1 MPAFEG
7 EGKYKDA
14 GGGVPT
20 VHLDSM
26 RSAAH
31 HPPTMPLD
39 DEIMKLGQKV
49 VDEIDHFGPNAPFI
63 AYVNVTPQDG
73 TEHVFVTRGEFHPT
87 RRESSRS
94 VQYVRYRLPL
104 GQIAETKPGEIATVR
119 VPLCVGPRILPGHYH
134 ETRYAILSRDVFR
147 LQSIDDVAEALENQ
161 ITFPDGTVFVPAL
174 RRWISRTTEEITAE
188 AAKPRRRRIAERFEL
203 ADIPVVDGAQGEI
216 WRLDIRRF
224 IVITGAPGTGKTT
237 TAIKRIA
244 QKTDATA
251 LIDSNEVTGI
261 PVDTL
266 RPWLQG
272 PKNWALF
279 TPSDLLRSY
288 LQQAL
293 GQEGL
298 AATEDRVPVWG
309 TTKIRIARDV
319 LRLIGQGRFF
329 SLAEDL
335 VAKRNSKSLTAWALA
350 FRDHFEK
357 RIQFELGRAVSEQA
371 KLLEGTLREL
381 SRVPIEKVSPAQ
393 KAMSDVWKDVATLGN
408 IPEGTRLPRT
418 LGSALAV
425 KAKLLQFFERH
436 KEETWP
442 DSERTRIRTVV
453 AGAKDVITRFTD
465 EANDSLDAV
474 LRKMP
479 VLYQEYRLR
488 ASEGGRFYRQEAMG
502 AVNDR
507 RLDPLE
513 LDSLIYVSLLT
524 VRDAF
529 ARDDFAHR
537 PGTGITQRLMNEFR
551 YVVAVDEAT
560 DFSAVELACMRLLA
574 HPIFNCAT
582 FSGDP
587 MQRMTNQGIGDW
599 QEISELVETPESHE
613 LRFSYRQSK
622 KLLKIAACLFQKSVG
637 RPAPFDAGFAG
648 SPDDPEALH
657 YRNPSREA
665 VAVWLTQRIGE
676 IYQICGELLPSIAV
690 LVPDEDHV
698 RPLADLIREPLLEAY
713 GIETEAC
720 LEGRILGTQAKVRV
734 FSVQFIKGLEFEAVF
749 FVSADRMAELAPGL
763 VDRFLYVG
771 LTRARNFLGVTTD
784 GNFPEELAHAS
795 SFFKQDSWGNL
806 AKRSSDIGK

>member
-1 MPAFEG
+1 MP
-7 EGKYKDA
+7 
-14 GGGVPT
+14 
-20 VHLDSM
+20 SN
-26 RSAAH
+26 
-31 HPPTMPLD
+31 
-39 DEIMKLGQKV
+39 DELMKLGGKI
-49 VDEIDHFGPNAPFI
+49 VDEIDHFGPGAPFI

-73 TEHVFVTRGEFHPT
+73 IEHVFVTRAKSHPT
-87 RRESSRS
+87 RRESSHA

-104 GQIAETKPGEIATVR
+104 GQIAEAKPGEAATVR

-134 ETRYAILSRDVFR
+134 ETRYSILSRDVFR
-147 LQSIDDVAEALENQ
+147 LQSIDDVLEAVENQ

-174 RRWISRTTEEITAE
+174 RRWISRTIEEIKAE
-188 AAKPRRRRIAERFEL
+188 ASKPSRRRIAERFEL
-203 ADIPVVDGAQGEI
+203 ADIPVVDSSQGEI
-216 WRLDIRRF
+216 WRLDIQRF

-261 PVDTL
+261 PIETL
-266 RPWLQG
+266 RQWLQG

-298 AATEDRVPVWG
+298 AATEERVPVWA

-319 LRLIGQGRFF
+319 LRLIGQDRFF

-335 VAKRNSKSLTAWALA
+335 VAKRDSKSLSAWALA
-350 FRDHFEK
+350 FRDHFDK
-357 RIQFELGRAVSEQA
+357 RIHEELKRAVSEQA
-371 KLLEGTLREL
+371 TLLEDTLREL
-381 SRVPIEKVSPAQ
+381 SRVPGDKVSDAQ
-393 KAMSDVWKDVATLGN
+393 KAMADVWRDVSTLLN
-408 IPEGTRLPRT
+408 IPESTQLPRT
-418 LGSALAV
+418 LRNALAIRL
-425 KAKLLQFFERH
+425 KIHRFIEQH

-442 DSERTRIRTVV
+442 DSERARIKIVI
-453 AGAKDVITRFTD
+453 AGAKDVISKFTD
-465 EANDSLDAV
+465 DATDSLDSV

-479 VLYQEYRLR
+479 LVYQDYRLR
-488 ASEGGRFYRQEAMG
+488 ASEGGLFYRSDSTG

-513 LDSLIYVSLLT
+513 LDALIYVSLLT

-529 ARDDFAHR
+529 AKDDFAHR
-537 PGTGITQRLMNEFR
+537 PGGGITQRLINEFR

-587 MQRMTNQGIGDW
+587 MQRMTNEGIGDW
-599 QEISELVETPESHE
+599 DEISQLVEAPESHE

-622 KLLKIAACLFQKSVG
+622 KLLKIAARLFENSVG
-637 RPAPFDAGFAG
+637 RPAPFEAGFAE

-657 YRNPSREA
+657 HRNSSHEA
-665 VAVWLTQRIGE
+665 VADWLTKRIGE
-676 IYQICGELLPSIAV
+676 IYQICGQLLPSIAV
-690 LVPDEDHV
+690 LVPNEDHV
-698 RPLADLIREPLLEAY
+698 RPLAELIRQPLFEAY

-749 FVSADRMAELAPGL
+749 FVNADQMAALAPGL

-784 GNFPEELAHAS
+784 GDFPAELAHIS
-795 SFFKQDSWGNL
+795 SFFKSDSW
-806 AKRSSDIGK
+806 SSLV

>member
-1 MPAFEG
+1 MP
-7 EGKYKDA
+7 
-14 GGGVPT
+14 
-20 VHLDSM
+20 HN
-26 RSAAH
+26 
-31 HPPTMPLD
+31 
-39 DEIMKLGQKV
+39 DEIMKLGAKV
-49 VDEIDHFGPNAPFI
+49 VDEIDHFGPGAPFI
-63 AYVNVTPQDG
+63 AYVNVTPEDG
-73 TEHVFVTRGEFHPT
+73 TEHVFVTGGRYDMR
-87 RRESSRS
+87 RRESSPS

-104 GQIAETKPGEIATVR
+104 GRIAETKPGEIAIVQ
-119 VPLCVGPRILPGHYH
+119 VPLYAGPRIIPGQYY
-134 ETRYAILSRDVFR
+134 ETRYTILSRDIFR
-147 LQSIDDVAEALENQ
+147 LQSIDDVVEAVENQ

-174 RRWISRTTEEITAE
+174 RQWISRTKEEIAAE

-203 ADIPVVDGAQGEI
+203 AGIPVVDASQGEI
-216 WRLDIRRF
+216 WRLDIQRF
-224 IVITGAPGTGKTT
+224 IVISGAPGTGKTT

-244 QKTDATA
+244 QKTDASA
-251 LIDSNEVTGI
+251 LIESHEVTGI
-261 PVDTL
+261 SVDIL
-266 RPWLQG
+266 RAWLQG

-298 AATEDRVPVWG
+298 AATEDRVPVWA

-329 SLAEDL
+329 SLAGEL
-335 VAKRNSKSLTAWALA
+335 VAKRDSKSLSAWTLA

-357 RIQFELGRAVSEQA
+357 RIHEELGRAVSEQA
-371 KLLEGTLREL
+371 KLLEGTLLEL
-381 SRVPIEKVSPAQ
+381 NRVPLEKVSDAQ
-393 KAMSDVWKDVATLGN
+393 KAIADIWKDVAILGK

-418 LGSALAV
+418 LRSALAV
-425 KAKLLQFFERH
+425 KAKLQRLLERH

-442 DSERTRIRTVV
+442 DSEQIGIKTLL
-453 AGAKDVITRFTD
+453 AGAREVITKFTD
-465 EANDSLDAV
+465 EANDSLDGV

-479 VLYQEYRLR
+479 AVYQEYRLR
-488 ASEGGRFYRQEAMG
+488 ASEGGRFYHPEAMG
-502 AVNDR
+502 EVNDR
-507 RLDPLE
+507 RLDPIE
-513 LDSLIYVSLLT
+513 LDSLIYVSLLL

-529 ARDDFAHR
+529 ARDEFAHR
-537 PGTGITQRLMNEFR
+537 PSGGITQRLMNEFR

-574 HPIFNCAT
+574 HPVFNCAT

-587 MQRMTNQGIGDW
+587 MQRMTSQGIGDW
-599 QEISELVETPESHE
+599 QEISELVETPETHE

-622 KLLKIAACLFQKSVG
+622 KLLKIAARLFEKSVG
-637 RPAPFDAGFAG
+637 RPAPFEAGFAET
-648 SPDDPEALH
+648 PDEPEALH
-657 YRNPSREA
+657 YQNPSRKD

-676 IYQICGELLPSIAV
+676 IYQICGQLLPSVAV
-690 LVPDEDHV
+690 LVPDENDV

-749 FVSADRMAELAPGL
+749 FASADRMAEFTPGL

-784 GNFPEELAHAS
+784 GNFPEALAHVS
-795 SFFKQDSWGNL
+795 SFFKQGTWANL
-806 AKRSSDIGK
+806 MPPSTPQ